1 MSINEK
7 NIILNY
13 LRYRVCEFY
22 RFQGGWLRVL
32 SSPRSAGRSVGR
44 GCSRTHGGT
53 AQTASPFPTAQLE
66 SSLTYQLHS
75 AEIFSKP
82 QLTSIARK
90 HSQNKA
96 GRRRFQ
102 VCGGCVRFLLVLWLV
117 LFLNSKK
124 NVFEV

>member
-7 NIILNY
+7 NVILNY

-32 SSPRSAGRSVGR
+32 SSPHSAGRSVGR
-44 GCSRTHGGT
+44 RCSHMHGST
-53 AQTASPFPTAQLE
+53 AQTASPFPTAQLD
-66 SSLTYQLHS
+66 SSPTYQLHS

-82 QLTSIARK
+82 QLTSIVRK

-96 GRRRFQ
+96 GRRQFQ
-102 VCGGCVRFLLVLWLV
+102 VWGVCLVFV
-117 LFLNSKK
+117 GFVVGF
-124 NVFEV
+124 VFKQ